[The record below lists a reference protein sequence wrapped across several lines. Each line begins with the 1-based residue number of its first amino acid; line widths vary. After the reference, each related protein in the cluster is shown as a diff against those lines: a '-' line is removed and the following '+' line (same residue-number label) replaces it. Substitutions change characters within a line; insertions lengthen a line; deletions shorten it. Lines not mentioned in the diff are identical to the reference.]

1 MVTAAA
7 AASAQAPPV
16 AHAIG
21 GSLGSAIALLI
32 FYPLERARIE
42 LQSQASQSARK
53 LVFCLD
59 EGDADGKIA
68 KNEKD
73 TKSPSPHTNFA
84 SCSQSDSS
92 WQSLTNKEN
101 NEPNERAEEMEECET
116 NCSSFSTDP
125 APNPASPNA
134 TGILIQKRKDSLFE
148 CLLQL
153 HQRKELYT
161 GVSPV
166 VSTIF
171 TSQFI
176 FFYMHA
182 MVKKLLKQSSNGRTK
197 RSNPAALSLLSS
209 CLAGLGNVMLTN
221 PLWVTNMKI
230 VTGET
235 KTRNLWRELY
245 VMIQKKGWYFMWSGT
260 SASVLLVSNPVI
272 QFFCYEQI
280 KAARLASLKK
290 SILPPIEVF
299 FIGAMAKGIAT
310 VTT

>member
-1 MVTAAA
+1 MVAAAA
-7 AASAQAPPV
+7 AASAPAPPV

-21 GSLGSAIALLI
+21 GSLGSAIALLL

-42 LQSQASQSARK
+42 LQSEASQPARNPALN
-53 LVFCLD
+53 LV
-59 EGDADGKIA
+59 EADVDGVP
-68 KNEKD
+68 KND
-73 TKSPSPHTNFA
+73 QGATSPQTNSA
-84 SCSQSDSS
+84 SCSQISDFPLESPHE
-92 WQSLTNKEN
+92 EN
-101 NEPNERAEEMEECET
+101 NESIERPEEITRIER
-116 NCSSFSTDP
+116 NHP
-125 APNPASPNA
+125 VNPTLSKAIA
-134 TGILIQKRKDSLFE
+134 TKTRKESLFE
-148 CLLQL
+148 CLLRL

-182 MVKKLLKQSSNGRTK
+182 MVKRLLKQSSRGGTK
-197 RSNPAALSLLSS
+197 RSNAAALSLLSS

-221 PLWVTNMKI
+221 PLWVVNMAI

-245 VMIQKKGWYFMWSGT
+245 IMIQKKGWRPMWSGV

-272 QFFCYEQI
+272 QFFCYEQL
-280 KAARLASLKK
+280 KAARLSSRTK
-290 SILPPIEVF
+290 SILPPIEAF